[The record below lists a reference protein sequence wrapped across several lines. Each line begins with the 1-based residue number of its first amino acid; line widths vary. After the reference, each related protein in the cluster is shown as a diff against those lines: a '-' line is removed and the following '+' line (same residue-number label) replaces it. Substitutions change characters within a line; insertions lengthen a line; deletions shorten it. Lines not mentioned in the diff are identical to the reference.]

1 MVFYESSVVDSRFKA
16 LTARFSPMRLGA
28 SNWLIYAASLGL
40 GLFGWSMAA
49 FYLPPLF
56 LPSPWVTAKTV
67 VELLANGELVNN
79 AAVSLWRIL
88 AGWAAGGLVGVVL
101 GIALGRIAVVRE
113 LLHRVIEYFRFVPP
127 ITLVTL
133 FIIWFGVGETSKIV
147 LIAWVSVFIV
157 IVNTMAGAMSV
168 REGAIRAARCLGATD
183 LQVLR
188 HVIVPES
195 VPYVVTGLQLALSNA
210 FMTIVAA
217 EMLAA
222 HSGLGFMIWDAQI
235 YAATERMFVA
245 FAALCVL
252 GFSLDRLVH
261 GLSRRLLAHYR
272 VV

>member
-1 MVFYESSVVDSRFKA
+1 MSRYDSSVVDSPSKA
-16 LTARFSPMRLGA
+16 LTARFSLGRLA
-28 SNWLIYAASLGL
+28 NAPWLIYSASLGL
-40 GLFGWSMAA
+40 GLFGWSVAA
-49 FYLPPLF
+49 YHFPPPF
-56 LPSPWVTAKTV
+56 LPSPSLTAKTA
-67 VELLANGELVNN
+67 VELLVNGEVFNN
-79 AAVSLWRIL
+79 AAVSLLRIL

-101 GIALGRIAVVRE
+101 GVVLGRIVAVRE
-113 LLHRVIEYFRFVPP
+113 LLQPTIEYFRFVPP

-168 REGAIRAARCLGATD
+168 REGSIRAARCLGATD

-188 HVIVPES
+188 DVILPET
-195 VPYVVTGLQLALSNA
+195 VPYIVTGLQLALSNA

-222 HSGLGFMIWDAQI
+222 HFGLGFMIWDAQI

-245 FAALCVL
+245 FGALCVL
-252 GFSLDRLVH
+252 GFCLNRLVY
-261 GLSRRLLAHYR
+261 GLSKKFFAHYR